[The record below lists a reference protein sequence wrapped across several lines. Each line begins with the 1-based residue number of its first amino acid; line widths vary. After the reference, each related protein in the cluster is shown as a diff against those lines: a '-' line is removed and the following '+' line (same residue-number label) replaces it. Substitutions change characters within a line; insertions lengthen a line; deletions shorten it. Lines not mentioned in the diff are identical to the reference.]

1 MTTITVLV
9 FLVGAM
15 LGGVGGVMAMSM
27 MVLARACDEAEERSK
42 EAMARRV

>member
-27 MVLARACDEAEERSK
+27 MVLARASDDAVERN
-42 EAMARRV
+42 E